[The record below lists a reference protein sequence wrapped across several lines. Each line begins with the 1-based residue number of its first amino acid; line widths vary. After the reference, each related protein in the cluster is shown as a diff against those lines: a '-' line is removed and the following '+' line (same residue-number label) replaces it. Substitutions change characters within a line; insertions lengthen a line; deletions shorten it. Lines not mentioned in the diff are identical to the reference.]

1 MLDVSPA
8 LLVLMGGI
16 AGLFNG
22 LLGIGG
28 GWFLVPVLHSLGLSL
43 PQAVGTA
50 LTQIVGGTLMGVW
63 RHSRRGNV
71 GFRLGLFFGLFM
83 MLGARFGQ
91 SLVMQA
97 EQVGLSRFAIG
108 ILYCVVLG
116 YVSLKMLQSTR
127 SSLRQEPMEDSPP
140 SVLSHLIF
148 WGPRM
153 RLAENRPPLP
163 VIPLA
168 LLACGVGVISGIT
181 GLGGGFFIV
190 PTLLMLGLSLPQAVG
205 TSLLGVFLGSLSGA
219 LAYHASGSA
228 DLKAGGFLIVGAL
241 AGSYTGSSLLPR
253 VDPVHLK
260 FAFAL
265 VALLACLSM
274 VMRLILG

>member
-8 LLVLMGGI
+8 ILVLMGGI

-28 GWFLVPVLHSLGLSL
+28 GWFLVPVLHFLGMSL

-50 LTQIVGGTLMGVW
+50 LTQIAGGTLMGVW

-83 MLGARFGQ
+83 VLGARIGQ
-91 SLVMQA
+91 SLVMLA
-97 EQVGLSRFAIG
+97 EQAGVSRFAIG
-108 ILYCVVLG
+108 IIYCVVLG
-116 YVSLKMLQSTR
+116 YVSLKMLQSSR
-127 SSLRQEPMEDSPP
+127 SSLRSESLEDSQP
-140 SVLSHLIF
+140 SFLSQLIF
-148 WGPRM
+148 WGPRI
-153 RLAENRPPLP
+153 RLAETLSPLP
-163 VIPLA
+163 AIPLA
-168 LLACGVGVISGIT
+168 LLAFGVGVISGIT
-181 GLGGGFFIV
+181 GLGGGFFVV

-219 LAYHASGSA
+219 LAYSASGLA
-228 DLKAGGFLIVGAL
+228 DLKAGGLLILGAL
-241 AGSYTGSSLLPR
+241 AGSYTGASLLPR
-253 VDPVHLK
+253 VDPVRIK

-274 VMRLILG
+274 VVRLILG